1 MFMNALDV
9 ASCSG
14 CGRLRPSSGGPT
26 SLLANTRD
34 FFSITVV
41 TIPAGPLSL
50 LRSAATAPLRWP
62 LLFVSGAGRSMRE
75 DEGRGRCQD
84 VAPQSCVF
92 SQMSSEQRSGG
103 GALSLPIMRSARDR
117 DAPRW
122 LKTRLASLK
131 RPRNNSKGRAAG

>member
-26 SLLANTRD
+26 SLLANTGD

-41 TIPAGPLSL
+41 TIPAGPLPL

-62 LLFVSGAGRSMRE
+62 LPLYRALGDPCGKMR
-75 DEGRGRCQD
+75 DEGGARMWHHKAVSFLRCRPNSV
-84 VAPQSCVF
+84 VAG
-92 SQMSSEQRSGG
+92 ER
-103 GALSLPIMRSARDR
+103 
-117 DAPRW
+117 
-122 LKTRLASLK
+122 
-131 RPRNNSKGRAAG
+131 